1 MKKETKKK
9 KSILAEIPVEKEEEV
24 EKEVIQPISNTEED
38 IFTIKPIKDDPVE
51 DEVTPEE
58 VPEVVPEVA
67 PVKKKSLK
75 SIRSPAQIESLKRGR
90 EMRVAR
96 IRAEKEKAGIPVK
109 KPPVQ
114 PPTPQAPQA
123 PQAPVQLPVNHKSNN
138 DFESFLENYQKMKKF
153 ETFVLEKN
161 SRKQKQA
168 VQPAP
173 AQQVQQ
179 KPVSAPP
186 PVQPQKL
193 DYAFNLSRTSRR
205 RGFY

>member
-51 DEVTPEE
+51 EEVVPPEVPVEIAPEE
-58 VPEVVPEVA
+58 VVP

-123 PQAPVQLPVNHKSNN
+123 PVQLPVNHKSNN
-138 DFESFLENYQKMKKF
+138 DFETFLENYQKMKKF

>member
-9 KSILAEIPVEKEEEV
+9 KCILTEIPVVEEEV
-24 EKEVIQPISNTEED
+24 VEEVIPPVSNTEED
-38 IFTIKPIKDDPVE
+38 IFTIKPIKDDPE
-51 DEVTPEE
+51 EVVNEVPPEVPPEE
-58 VPEVVPEVA
+58 VVP

-96 IRAEKEKAGIPVK
+96 IRAEKEKAGIPLK
-109 KPPVQ
+109 KLPVQ
-114 PPTPQAPQA
+114 PSTPAPQA
-123 PQAPVQLPVNHKSNN
+123 PQQLPVNHKSNN
-138 DFESFLENYQKMKKF
+138 DFETFLENYQKMKKF

-168 VQPAP
+168 QPAP
-173 AQQVQQ
+173 VQQ
-179 KPVSAPP
+179 KPQPVSTPA
-186 PVQPQKL
+186 QPQKL

>member
-9 KSILAEIPVEKEEEV
+9 KSILTEIPVVEEEV
-24 EKEVIQPISNTEED
+24 VEEVIPISNTEED
-38 IFTIKPIKDDPVE
+38 IFTIKPIKDDPDPEEEVPP
-51 DEVTPEE
+51 EVTPEE
-58 VPEVVPEVA
+58 VVP

-109 KPPVQ
+109 KPPA
-114 PPTPQAPQA
+114 PTPTPQAPQ
-123 PQAPVQLPVNHKSNN
+123 QLPVNHKSNN
-138 DFESFLENYQKMKKF
+138 DFETFLENYQKMKKF

-168 VQPAP
+168 QPAP
-173 AQQVQQ
+173 VPVQQ
-179 KPVSAPP
+179 KPIPAPVP
-186 PVQPQKL
+186 AQPQKL

>member
-1 MKKETKKK
+1 MKKESKKK
-9 KSILAEIPVEKEEEV
+9 KSILTEIPVVEEV
-24 EKEVIQPISNTEED
+24 VEEVIPPVSTTEDD
-38 IFTIKPIKDDPVE
+38 IFTITPIKDDPDPEEEVPP
-51 DEVTPEE
+51 EVTPEE
-58 VPEVVPEVA
+58 VVP

-96 IRAEKEKAGIPVK
+96 IRAEKEKAGIPLK
-109 KPPVQ
+109 KLPVR
-114 PPTPQAPQA
+114 PSAPAPQA
-123 PQAPVQLPVNHKSNN
+123 PQQLPVNHKSNN
-138 DFESFLENYQKMKKF
+138 DFETFLENYQKMKKF

-161 SRKQKQA
+161 SRKQA

-173 AQQVQQ
+173 APVQ
-179 KPVSAPP
+179 KPQPVSTPAP
-186 PVQPQKL
+186 VQKL

>member
-1 MKKETKKK
+1 MKKESKKK
-9 KSILAEIPVEKEEEV
+9 KSILSDIPAVEEEV
-24 EKEVIQPISNTEED
+24 EKVIPPVSTTEED
-38 IFTIKPIKDDPVE
+38 IFTIKPIKDHDPDPE
-51 DEVTPEE
+51 EEVTPEE

-96 IRAEKEKAGIPVK
+96 IRAEKEKLGIVTK

-114 PPTPQAPQA
+114 PSTPTPQAPQ
-123 PQAPVQLPVNHKSNN
+123 QIPVNHKSNN
-138 DFESFLENYQKMKKF
+138 DFETFLENYQKMKKF

-168 VQPAP
+168 AQPAP
-173 AQQVQQ
+173 VQQ
-179 KPVSAPP
+179 KPVPAPVP
-186 PVQPQKL
+186 AQPQKL

>member
-1 MKKETKKK
+1 MKKESKKK
-9 KSILAEIPVEKEEEV
+9 KSILTEIPAVEEV
-24 EKEVIQPISNTEED
+24 VEEVIPPVSTTEDD
-38 IFTIKPIKDDPVE
+38 IFTITPIKDDPVE
-51 DEVTPEE
+51 DEVPPEE

-96 IRAEKEKAGIPVK
+96 IRAEKEKAGIPLK
-109 KPPVQ
+109 KLPVQ
-114 PPTPQAPQA
+114 PQAPTPQAPQ
-123 PQAPVQLPVNHKSNN
+123 QIPVNHKSNN

-168 VQPAP
+168 AQPAP
-173 AQQVQQ
+173 VQQ
-179 KPVSAPP
+179 KPVPAPVP
-186 PVQPQKL
+186 APPQKL

>member
-1 MKKETKKK
+1 MKKESKKK
-9 KSILAEIPVEKEEEV
+9 KSILSEIPVEKEEEV
-24 EKEVIQPISNTEED
+24 EEIIQPVSTTEND
-38 IFTIKPIKDDPVE
+38 IFTITPIKDPDPVE
-51 DEVTPEE
+51 EKVPPEE

-96 IRAEKEKAGIPVK
+96 IRAEKERLGIPLK
-109 KPPVQ
+109 KLPVQ
-114 PPTPQAPQA
+114 PQAPA

-138 DFESFLENYQKMKKF
+138 DFETFLENYQKMKKF

-168 VQPAP
+168 HPAPVQP
-173 AQQVQQ
+173 VQQ
-179 KPVSAPP
+179 KPVPAPAP
-186 PVQPQKL
+186 PQKL